1 MSTYAIGDVQGCY
14 DDLMRL
20 LEKLDYS
27 AANDTLWFT
36 GDLVNRGSQSLQT
49 LKFVYSLGDRA
60 VCVLGNHDLHLL
72 ATAVGARAPHKLDTF
87 HDVLESSRCDE
98 LLHWLRQQPLIH
110 HDTALDYVMVHA
122 GIYPGWSLQTAKDR
136 AGEVHRVLRG
146 DNYADYFYTMYG
158 NQPDRWSADL
168 EGDDRLRFIVNSF
181 TRMRYCGIDFRL
193 DFNEIGPVGSQPD
206 HLAAWFAKP
215 NQLPDTL
222 DVIFGHWSTLAGTI
236 TQRFHSLDT
245 GCLWGNAL
253 TALNLETAERVS
265 VKCAGQQNF

>member
-1 MSTYAIGDVQGCY
+1 VSTYAIGDVQGCY

-27 AANDTLWFT
+27 AASDTLWFA

-49 LKFVYSLGDRA
+49 LKFVYSLGNRA

-72 ATAVGARAPHKLDTF
+72 AAAVGARAPHNSDTF

-98 LLHWLRQQPLIH
+98 LLQWLRQQPLIH

-122 GIYPGWSLQTAKDR
+122 GIYPGWSLQAAKDR

-146 DNYADYFYTMYG
+146 DNYADYFTTMYG

-168 EGDDRLRFIVNSF
+168 EGENRLRFIVNSF
-181 TRMRYCGIDFRL
+181 TRMRFCSADFQL
-193 DFNEIGPVGSQPD
+193 DFDLSGPVGSQPN
-206 HLAAWFAKP
+206 HLAAWFAKA

-222 DVIFGHWSTLAGTI
+222 EVIFGHWASLATTDTPG
-236 TQRFHSLDT
+236 FHALDT
-245 GCLWGNAL
+245 GCSWGNAL
-253 TALNLETAERVS
+253 TAMNLETTERIS
-265 VKCAGQQNF
+265 VKCEGQQNN